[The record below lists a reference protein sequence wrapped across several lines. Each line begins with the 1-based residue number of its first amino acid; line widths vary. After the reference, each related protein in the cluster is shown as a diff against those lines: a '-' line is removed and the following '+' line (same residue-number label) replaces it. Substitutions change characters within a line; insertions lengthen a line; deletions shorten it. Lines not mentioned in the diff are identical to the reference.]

1 MSLSRTQVILLLSA
15 SCVAIILAWLVITS
29 NTNTD
34 ISSVD
39 EPDQSLKES
48 FSALQSKEDVVPGLE
63 NNVSLAVQPVDNGS
77 PPSDLACSEEDG
89 IGESCNARDVS
100 LFGLFDSHSS
110 AVAYWQE
117 DSVTVE
123 EVLENGLRSAGASP
137 VQLVVRGT
145 ATGASIR
152 CDWRG
157 IARTPGQREEAIRYW
172 LGLGEEAIPPTTL
185 VEALFTITLDTLA
198 PQFSETA
205 KSNFLSIVHGGL
217 STDYLYLACYADYT
231 TQEYLLGA
239 GPTSLTLA
247 YDRMGEAHSY
257 PLYRLEHEAGSFSD
271 DPLMSEGEYQAQM
284 DALVQQA
291 ETTLAGMVANRE
303 AVLFLA
309 PMGAH
314 NAIAVE
320 AWQGVA
326 QWDLQRDEEGV
337 VHAVRYGA
345 AEGDPEYTQTLA
357 NLKSRITAATTPS
370 DGASG
375 SSTTSPQPTRIT
387 NASGLTQY
395 YRDIG
400 AYGDITPDDGST
412 ETFTPSQPPPVYACA
427 GGTAA
432 SDAATNRGLLHDC
445 EALLDGKDT
454 LRGTGSLNWATSS
467 SLSSWD
473 GITTAGTPGRVTRL
487 ELANESLSGSIPSSL
502 GSLFELT
509 HLDLSRNSLTGEI
522 PHELGWLYN
531 LEELRLSGNALTG
544 CIPLALKDVA
554 TSDLS
559 SLNLLYCQPP
569 APENLRA
576 GTTGESVVR
585 LNWNAVSN
593 TDRYR
598 VEYRLRG
605 TGDWTVDD
613 DAVAGASHTVDE
625 LECESEYQFRVS
637 AHGSGTVY
645 AAEWSDPSSP
655 ASATTGDCP
664 EFRDGSYRFQVGE
677 NVLLG
682 RSVGRVS
689 ATGPGGG
696 TTTYAITAGNGR
708 GDFAIDPQT
717 GEITVVEY
725 LDYETVPSYELT
737 VEASSRNGG
746 MVEVV
751 VEITVVNFNS
761 LAPPARRFS
770 VTLEGEVFSMTW
782 EAVPNAVRYA
792 AQYRIPGVQ
801 ERARD
806 IRPFPSDTRLEFR
819 PPVGPLCGRTYEFS
833 LWAYG
838 DGETYDAKFGRRTD
852 FVQVE
857 TPACNIPPRFEQS
870 TYSFS
875 VSEDAS
881 VGAAVGAVVASDPDE
896 SGDVVHTITA
906 GNEDG
911 KFAIDEDTGEMTVD
925 GTLDHGTT
933 PAYTLTVEA
942 SDGEDAS
949 TARVEIAVIPPLTA
963 SFQDAPE
970 SHEGQPFEFRLS
982 LSEPIRI
989 SYRTILDHSLAASGG
1004 EVTAV
1009 WRVEGR
1015 GDLWGIRVAP
1025 GGSGGVT
1032 VTLEGNR
1039 PCNVVGAICGVRGNR
1054 LANSLRL
1061 HVPGPRGDNR
1071 LPVFTEGDSAT
1082 RSIPENISTGTS
1094 VGAPLTATDQDGD
1107 TLTYT
1112 LTGDDAASFDIDADT
1127 GQLSVREG
1135 VAYDYEARST
1145 YSVTVRVSD
1154 GSGSSSIAVTVN
1166 LTDVNDPPVY
1176 DEGDG
1181 ATRSIPENSPAGT
1194 GVGAPLTA
1202 TDQDG
1207 DTLIYTLSGDDAE
1220 SFDIEAST
1228 GQLSA
1233 REGVPYD
1240 YETKATYSV
1249 TVQVS
1254 DGSGSS
1260 SIAVTVNLTDVND
1273 PPVFDE
1279 SGSATRSI
1287 PENSPAGTSVG
1298 APLSATDQDGDA
1310 LTYTLLG
1317 DVDDGASFDI
1327 DADTGQLSA
1336 REGVAYD
1343 YETKST
1349 YSVTVQVSDG
1359 HGNGSTSIVVTVNL
1373 TDAND
1378 PPIFD
1383 EGDSAT
1389 RSIPE
1394 NSPAGTGV
1402 GAPLSA
1408 TDQDGDT
1415 LTYTLPGDDAASFD
1429 IEASTGQLMAREG
1442 VVYDYETRSTY
1453 SVTVQVS
1460 DGNGGS
1466 SSIAV
1471 TVNLT
1476 DVDETPA
1483 TACFTDLPSL
1493 TEVAWYSGAWDDAAC
1508 RSHHRADSMAR
1519 YFHFTLTAETTV
1531 TVSLIGSG
1539 TLFVS
1544 RDTPQKGWGAVPAG
1558 TYEDRIRVR
1567 LANGKLVS
1575 SGGTATTL
1583 TLAPGVT
1590 YTVEVAATTGGG
1602 SFTLSINPQ

>member
-1 MSLSRTQVILLLSA
+1 MILASATVLLL
-15 SCVAIILAWLVITS
+15 I
-29 NTNTD
+29 
-34 ISSVD
+34 
-39 EPDQSLKES
+39 
-48 FSALQSKEDVVPGLE
+48 
-63 NNVSLAVQPVDNGS
+63 
-77 PPSDLACSEEDG
+77 ACWVEEDSSSSPHSMMPPASTLETPQVPPCSSD
-89 IGESCNARDVS
+89 GESDKPCEARDVS
-100 LFGLFDSHSS
+100 QFSMFPTSLGYSTAGTS
-110 AVAYWQE
+110 
-117 DSVTVE
+117 TVE
-123 EVLENGLRSAGASP
+123 DVLEKGLKLSGASP
-137 VQLVVRGT
+137 THLAFRGT
-145 ATGASIR
+145 AQSDKIR
-152 CDWRG
+152 CRWRG
-157 IARTPGQREEAIRYW
+157 MARTLEQREDAIRYW
-172 LGLGEEAIPPTTL
+172 LGMEGD
-185 VEALFTITLDTLA
+185 EALPSPAEVERRFMESVSRMD
-198 PQFSETA
+198 PRVQPRSEV
-205 KSNFLSIVHGGL
+205 NFKGLSRGGL
-217 STDYLYLACYADYT
+217 TPDNMFMTCFVDYT
-231 TQEYLLGA
+231 VSEYLLGPA
-239 GPTSLTLA
+239 EVTLA
-247 YDRMGEAHSY
+247 TLTVAYDQLAEVSSYSIYKRLHEDGFYDDEPLTPPGKYHDNMTEALLALESGLVRIMG
-257 PLYRLEHEAGSFSD
+257 
-271 DPLMSEGEYQAQM
+271 
-284 DALVQQA
+284 
-291 ETTLAGMVANRE
+291 NRE
-303 AVLFLA
+303 SILFLA

-345 AEGDPEYTQTLA
+345 PEGDPEYTQTLA

-375 SSTTSPQPTRIT
+375 SSTTSPQPTRIP

-427 GGTAA
+427 GGTAV
-432 SDAATNRGLLHDC
+432 SDAAANRGLLHDC
-445 EALLDGKDT
+445 EALLDGRDT

-467 SLSSWD
+467 ALSSWD
-473 GITTAGTPGRVTRL
+473 GVTTAGTPSRVTRL
-487 ELANESLSGSIPSSL
+487 LLANESLSGSIPSSL

-554 TSDLS
+554 TNDLS

-569 APENLRA
+569 APESLRA
-576 GTTGESVVR
+576 GRTGESAVR

-605 TGDWTVDD
+605 TGDWTVDE
-613 DAVAGASHTVDE
+613 DAVVGASHTVDE

-637 AHGSGTVY
+637 AHGNGTVY

-655 ASATTGDCP
+655 VSATTGDCP
-664 EFRDGSYRFQVGE
+664 EFRDGSYRFQVRE

-696 TTTYAITAGNGR
+696 TTTYAITAGNER

-737 VEASSRNGG
+737 IEARSPSGG

-782 EAVPNAVRYA
+782 DAVPNTVRYA

-925 GTLDHGTT
+925 GTLDHGAT

-1009 WRVEGR
+1009 WRVERR
-1015 GDLWGIRVAP
+1015 GDLWGIRVVPA
-1025 GGSGGVT
+1025 GSGGVT
-1032 VTLEGNR
+1032 VTLEGDR

-1054 LANSLRL
+1054 LTNSLRL

-1071 LPVFTEGDSAT
+1071 LPVFAEGDSAT
-1082 RSIPENISTGTS
+1082 RSIPENSPVGTG

-1127 GQLSVREG
+1127 GQLSAREG
-1135 VAYDYEARST
+1135 VAYDYEART
-1145 YSVTVRVSD
+1145 AYTVTVQVSD
-1154 GSGSSSIAVTVN
+1154 GGGTSSIAVTVN
-1166 LTDVNDPPVY
+1166 LTDVNDAPVF

-1207 DTLIYTLSGDDAE
+1207 DTLTYTLTGDDAAF
-1220 SFDIEAST
+1220 FDIDADT

-1233 REGVPYD
+1233 REGVAYD
-1240 YETKATYSV
+1240 YETKSTYSV
-1249 TVQVS
+1249 TVQAS
-1254 DGSGSS
+1254 DGNDFS

-1273 PPVFDE
+1273 LPVFDE
-1279 SGSATRSI
+1279 GDSATRSI
-1287 PENSPAGTSVG
+1287 PENSPAGTIVG

-1336 REGVAYD
+1336 REGVVYD
-1343 YETKST
+1343 YESKPT

-1359 HGNGSTSIVVTVNL
+1359 HGNGSSSIAVTVNL

-1378 PPIFD
+1378 APVFD
-1383 EGDSAT
+1383 EGGSAT

-1415 LTYTLPGDDAASFD
+1415 LTYTLSGDDAASFD
-1429 IEASTGQLMAREG
+1429 IEASTGRLRAREG
-1442 VVYDYETRSTY
+1442 VPYDYETKSTY

-1460 DGNGGS
+1460 DGHDVGS

-1476 DVDETPA
+1476 DVEETPV

-1493 TEVAWYSGAWDDAAC
+1493 TEVAWYSGAWDDPAC
-1508 RSHHRADSMAR
+1508 RSHHRADSAAR

-1531 TVSLIGSG
+1531 TVTLIGSG

-1575 SGGTATTL
+1575 SGSAEATL

-1590 YTVEVAATTGGG
+1590 YTVEAAATSGDG
-1602 SFTLSINPQ
+1602 SFTLSIAPQ